1 MANVGSLITASEW
14 NALRTR
20 LVNVLGTG
28 SGDYGYGQITSWP
41 TVSTSDKITA
51 AIYTLCRNDIQKA
64 RRHQVGNATGFPTSS
79 LPTIST
85 GASITAS
92 SFNSLVTAVSTLEA
106 DRLNFGA
113 ASMTLYPNQV
123 TSTKYGSWSN
133 TIDTIFEI
141 TFESEDKMRWFFN
154 TGGDIR
160 LTTTHPMGSVNDNHW
175 NRTLSRVGTVIMG
188 AHETKRTGS
197 VGLPLQVGFYD
208 LTSTWQVAY
217 DGTDIDDTYS
227 SIPSYQYIDDVY
239 MFARKISSTKIQLKF
254 ELNERNN
261 SIMTVGP
268 TCVVAINKASTYTN
282 NPTIPLPQTSIIK
295 NW

>member
-79 LPTIST
+79 LPTISA

-92 SFNSLVTAVSTLEA
+92 SFNSLETAVSTLET

-123 TSTKYGSWSN
+123 TSTRTGSWTD
-133 TIDTIFEI
+133 TIDTEI
-141 TFESEDKMRWFFN
+141 ELTFESEDKMRWFFN

-160 LTTTHPMGSVNDNHW
+160 LTTTHPTGSVNDNHW

-188 AHETKRTGS
+188 SHSTRITGS
-197 VGLPLQVGFYD
+197 VGSALDIGFYE
-208 LTSTWQVAY
+208 LTSAWQMIY

-239 MFARKISSTKIQLKF
+239 VYARKLSSTKIRLKY
-254 ELNERNN
+254 ELKEANGAV
-261 SIMTVGP
+261 MTTGP
-268 TCVVAINKASTYTN
+268 SCVVGINKALTYTN
-282 NPTIPLPQTSIIK
+282 NPVIPLPQTTIGK